1 MAASKPNPTV
11 SRPRARRM
19 TTEARRR
26 EILHAAAGIFRQRP
40 YEDVS
45 LDVVAEAA
53 GVARGL
59 INHYF
64 GTKRGLYLE
73 VVREV
78 TSVESF
84 PVPEYVQGATPRA
97 RLLESLDTWLD
108 LLERDREVWEMSLRA
123 ATSMGDGEIA
133 TIIEEAR
140 EETARRLVAVL
151 GVGPVDRLAA
161 ETLALVRGW
170 VGFGEAVVVQW
181 LQYGRIT
188 RQQAHDLIVDTIM
201 PGAERLAAS

>member
-1 MAASKPNPTV
+1 MSPGGTAK
-11 SRPRARRM
+11 
-19 TTEARRR
+19 R
-26 EILHAAAGIFRQRP
+26 EDRILAAGMRLFRARP
-40 YEDVS
+40 YEEVS
-45 LDVVAEAA
+45 LDAVADEA

-84 PVPEYVQGATPRA
+84 PVPDYVQGATPRA

-108 LLERDREVWEMSLRA
+108 LIERDREVWEMSLRA

-133 TIIEEAR
+133 AIIEEAR
-140 EETARRLVAVL
+140 EQTARRLVAVL
-151 GVGPVDRLAA
+151 GLGPVDELAD
-161 ETLALVRGW
+161 ETIATVRAW
-170 VGFGEAVVVQW
+170 AGFGEAVVVQW
-181 LQYGRIT
+181 LQYDRIT
-188 RQQAHDLIVDTIM
+188 RAQAHDLIVDTIM
-201 PGAERLAAS
+201 PGVEQLTADVTPA

>member
-1 MAASKPNPTV
+1 MSTGGSAT
-11 SRPRARRM
+11 
-19 TTEARRR
+19 R
-26 EILHAAAGIFRQRP
+26 EDRILAAATRLFRARP

-45 LDVVAEAA
+45 LDAVADEA

-64 GTKRGLYLE
+64 GTKRGVYLE

-84 PVPEYVQGATPRA
+84 PVPDYVQGATPRA
-97 RLLESLDTWLD
+97 RLLESLDAWLD
-108 LLERDREVWEMSLRA
+108 LIERDREVWEMSLRA

-133 TIIEEAR
+133 AIIEEAR

-151 GVGPVDRLAA
+151 GLGPVGEITD
-161 ETLALVRGW
+161 ETLATVRAW
-170 VGFGEAVVVQW
+170 AGFGEAVVVQW
-181 LQYGRIT
+181 LQYDRIT
-188 RQQAHDLIVDTIM
+188 REQAHDLIVDTIM
-201 PGAERLAAS
+201 PGVERLTADVARA

>member
-1 MAASKPNPTV
+1 MSTGGSAT
-11 SRPRARRM
+11 
-19 TTEARRR
+19 R
-26 EILHAAAGIFRQRP
+26 EDRILAAATRLFRARP

-45 LDVVAEAA
+45 LDAIADEA

-64 GTKRGLYLE
+64 GTKRGVYLE

-84 PVPEYVQGATPRA
+84 PVPDYVQGATPRA
-97 RLLESLDTWLD
+97 RLLESLDAWLD
-108 LLERDREVWEMSLRA
+108 LIERDREVWEMSLRA

-133 TIIEEAR
+133 AIIEEAR

-151 GVGPVDRLAA
+151 GLGPVGEIAD
-161 ETLALVRGW
+161 ETLATVRAW
-170 VGFGEAVVVQW
+170 AGFGEAVVVQW
-181 LQYGRIT
+181 LQYDRIT
-188 RQQAHDLIVDTIM
+188 REQAHDLIVDTIM
-201 PGAERLAAS
+201 PGVERLTADVARA

>member
-1 MAASKPNPTV
+1 MSTGDSAT
-11 SRPRARRM
+11 
-19 TTEARRR
+19 R
-26 EILHAAAGIFRQRP
+26 EDRILAAATRLFRARP

-45 LDVVAEAA
+45 LDAVADEA

-64 GTKRGLYLE
+64 GTKRGVYLE

-84 PVPEYVQGATPRA
+84 PVPDYVQGATPRA
-97 RLLESLDTWLD
+97 RLLESLDAWLD
-108 LLERDREVWEMSLRA
+108 LIERDREVWEMSLRA

-133 TIIEEAR
+133 AIIEEAR

-151 GVGPVDRLAA
+151 GLGPVGEITD
-161 ETLALVRGW
+161 ETLATVRAW
-170 VGFGEAVVVQW
+170 AGFGEAVVVQW
-181 LQYGRIT
+181 LQYDRIT
-188 RQQAHDLIVDTIM
+188 REQAHDLIVDTIM
-201 PGAERLAAS
+201 PGVERLTADVARA